1 MKNIYLLERTD
12 KWDYDEYDSAV
23 VAAYDENSAKALF
36 PECYSY
42 GIPIAEVLKATLV
55 GTTWD
60 DELGI
65 ILGSYNAG

>member
-23 VAAYDENSAKALF
+23 VAAYDEDSAKALF
-36 PECYSY
+36 PKSY
-42 GIPIAEVLKATLV
+42 NYGKPIAEVLKVTLV
-55 GTTWD
+55 GTTWE
-60 DELGI
+60 DELDL